1 MNSITIRHIPSLDGI
16 RAVAAGI
23 VFLSHAFNVPF
34 IPSSLGVTVFFFL
47 SGYLIT
53 TLLRVEYA
61 KSGTIDLKAFYI
73 RRACRIFPP
82 MYFALLS
89 ILLITLMT
97 SGADAIH
104 GEALLAQMAHLTNYF
119 IVLAGSDQQLL
130 PHTAV
135 LWSLAVEEHFY
146 LAFPLLFLVLSRRMP
161 LHAIRSV
168 LFAMCMVA
176 LLWRFILVY
185 GFDVP
190 DMHIFFATDARFD
203 SLLYGCIMGVWCN
216 PVLDFAA
223 ADGAGSTPTGAE
235 KTLLAAALLLL
246 AATLLYREPG
256 FHKTLRYSLEGIALF
271 PLFWLAVRYP
281 GYPLFRCLN
290 WAPVRWFGGISYSF
304 YLAHPFWIAIA
315 HRVTS
320 GVAGAILAFGLTTL
334 FSALLYRYLEQ
345 PFISLGRG
353 LRNGRWPVALKEPT

>member
-1 MNSITIRHIPSLDGI
+1 MNSITVRHIPSLDGI
-16 RAVAAGI
+16 RAAAAGI
-23 VFLSHAFNVPF
+23 VFLSHAFNAPF

-97 SGADAIH
+97 GGTDAIH
-104 GEALLAQMAHLTNYF
+104 GDALLAQMAHLTNYF

-146 LAFPLLFLVLSRRMP
+146 LGFPLLFLVLSRRMP
-161 LHAIRSV
+161 LHAIGSV
-168 LFAMCMVA
+168 LFAMCLAA

-185 GFDVP
+185 GLGVP

-216 PVLDFAA
+216 PVLDLGAP
-223 ADGAGSTPTGAE
+223 DGGGSTLTGAE
-235 KTLLAAALLLL
+235 KALLAAALLLL

-256 FHKTLRYSLEGIALF
+256 FHKTLRYTLEGIALF
-271 PLFWLAVRYP
+271 PLFWLAVRHP
-281 GYPLFRCLN
+281 GHPLFRCLN

-353 LRNGRWPVALKEPT
+353 LRTGRWPVVLKEPT